1 MVNLLQDN
9 QFNNQQGIMSIP
21 TGMPVPLEDLRSRSI
36 SPEMAQAI
44 AVGATEFAGLLAPGS
59 ATLENIG
66 QYPDPLGPGKLPSFS
81 ENLASTV
88 QSFKE
93 GDILGGIA
101 RGVETGAQGLGQA
114 GDVAYTL
121 PLVGLLP
128 ALALKFPNASVK
140 LAKGIYKGIK
150 KADEALFNASQRTG
164 EKLYNLSGNL
174 NQGLD
179 QIGNILRNVQ
189 LPEGVVRGLRE
200 GTIGRQAF
208 QPIYEEEVLNSLNQK
223 LRTSSDF
230 RVSTLNNRL
239 QFVREMSINTGI
251 APTRIDEVINNN
263 ISAAGQD
270 RYWNFRDLNSESP
283 SIKTDPAKFEKT
295 VNYTESDIAQRIQ
308 KLQENPNLNKDPAR
322 LQAAIERMSSSL
334 REGKKSVDFN
344 FSQPIKEEDLVS
356 QGFYTPT
363 IRQQNQTEYLFNRT
377 RNLDEFTEKKPVHYK
392 AQKAIE
398 AILRDSEGSVTGGD
412 ILKNLSKFNVSDSD
426 MKGLRIKSFL

>member
-1 MVNLLQDN
+1 
-9 QFNNQQGIMSIP
+9 
-21 TGMPVPLEDLRSRSI
+21 
-36 SPEMAQAI
+36 
-44 AVGATEFAGLLAPGS
+44 
-59 ATLENIG
+59 
-66 QYPDPLGPGKLPSFS
+66 
-81 ENLASTV
+81 
-88 QSFKE
+88 
-93 GDILGGIA
+93 
-101 RGVETGAQGLGQA
+101 
-114 GDVAYTL
+114 
-121 PLVGLLP
+121 
-128 ALALKFPNASVK
+128 
-140 LAKGIYKGIK
+140 
-150 KADEALFNASQRTG
+150 
-164 EKLYNLSGNL
+164 
-174 NQGLD
+174 
-179 QIGNILRNVQ
+179 
-189 LPEGVVRGLRE
+189 
-200 GTIGRQAF
+200 
-208 QPIYEEEVLNSLNQK
+208 
-223 LRTSSDF
+223 
-230 RVSTLNNRL
+230 
-239 QFVREMSINTGI
+239 MSINTGI

-398 AILRDSEGSVTGGD
+398 AILRDS
-412 ILKNLSKFNVSDSD
+412 
-426 MKGLRIKSFL
+426 